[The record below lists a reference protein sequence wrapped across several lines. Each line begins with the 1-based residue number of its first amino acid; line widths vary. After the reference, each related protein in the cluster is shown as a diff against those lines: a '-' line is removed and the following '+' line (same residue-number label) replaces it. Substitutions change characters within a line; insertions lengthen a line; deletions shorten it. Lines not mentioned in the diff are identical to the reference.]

1 MKRKFYLKPVRR
13 NNLLIIFFPVIVF
26 CFGCSK
32 EKIPEETL
40 IKVYVENVIVEETY
54 TANYDSLQT
63 HRQLIFSKYKI
74 SEMDFQNELKKYA
87 DDKTKW
93 EGFFKKANDY
103 LNDLKKS
110 NAIQ

>member
-13 NNLLIIFFPVIVF
+13 NNIIVIFLSLIVIYS
-26 CFGCSK
+26 GCSK
-32 EKIPEETL
+32 EIIPEETL

-54 TANYDSLQT
+54 ATNTDLLRT
-63 HRQLIFSKYKI
+63 HRQIIFSKYKI
-74 SEMDFQNELKKYA
+74 TEKDFQNELKRYA

-93 EGFFKKANDY
+93 ESFFKKANDY

-110 NAIQ
+110 NAIN